1 MDLAYI
7 LLSYAPTIGFCA
19 SLICMA
25 IALRIIFFNH
35 KGCTDC
41 GARLNITEGSHCHT
55 CTARKRSA
63 LQARDDY
70 VSGLD

>member
-1 MDLAYI
+1 MDFAYF

-25 IALRIIFFNH
+25 IALRIVFNR

-41 GARLNITEGSHCHT
+41 GARLNLTEGTHCHT
-55 CTARKRSA
+55 CTTRKRNA